1 MTDPGPS
8 PSPEPAAEAST
19 LASRLAVK
27 QRAGGIAVPIA
38 TVLLAFFMGGVVVA
52 ATQHSVHK
60 GLIAY
65 RDIFKGA
72 GLNWIFHPTTNLL
85 DITAYNLSQTLLQTS
100 TLILTGLAVAFAF
113 RCGMFNIGGQGQ
125 YFMGLFVA
133 NWIGVSLVGVNSL
146 AAGHLTL
153 VPALRAELAELGR
166 SDIMIVVGG
175 VIPPQDFDALRDAG
189 ASAIFPPGTVIADA
203 AVDLLRELA
212 GRHGH

>member
-1 MTDPGPS
+1 VPS
-8 PSPEPAAEAST
+8 ASPCSSARMARWSVMVAGTLAST
-19 LASRLAVK
+19 LAGRLALK

-65 RDIFKGA
+65 RDIFNGA

-85 DITAYNLSQTLLQTS
+85 DISAYNLSQTLLQTS

-133 NWIGVSLVGVNSL
+133 NWIGVSLVGVNSC
-146 AAGHLTL
+146 A
-153 VPALRAELAELGR
+153 R
-166 SDIMIVVGG
+166 
-175 VIPPQDFDALRDAG
+175 
-189 ASAIFPPGTVIADA
+189 
-203 AVDLLRELA
+203 
-212 GRHGH
+212 